1 MSFILKALK
10 KVEQEQADRKAVQA
24 DLQSAILT
32 GRETVRSTHRLARWG
47 GIILVFVAGSVL
59 TYLFM
64 QKIVVAPAKISP
76 QAVVSARPIPLTA
89 PVPDKTAPAPGSAS
103 IPATAVVPEHT
114 AINRKVPA
122 SPSLEPPQA
131 TSRLSGRATP
141 AVRPARPA
149 SPVARPASPVARPEL
164 TAQPP
169 ADLKVNGIAFQDDP
183 ADSVA
188 VVNGALLKKGM
199 SVGGARIEGIF
210 RDRVRFSGGNGIFE
224 VQLTK

>member
-10 KVEQEQADRKAVQA
+10 KVEQEQADRKAEPA
-24 DLQSAILT
+24 DLQRAILT
-32 GRETVRSTHRLARWG
+32 GREAAGSAPRLARWG
-47 GIILVFVAGSVL
+47 VIILVFIAGSVL

-64 QKIVVAPAKISP
+64 QKIVVAPVKISP
-76 QAVVSARPIPLTA
+76 QATVPAQPITLAA
-89 PVPDKTAPAPGSAS
+89 PVPDKTAPFSESES
-103 IPATAVVPEHT
+103 IPATPIAPGN
-114 AINRKVPA
+114 AASSRKVPGSPTFQPPLAA
-122 SPSLEPPQA
+122 SPPSE
-131 TSRLSGRATP
+131 RAAR

-149 SPVARPASPVARPEL
+149 SPAARPEL

-183 ADSVA
+183 AESVA